1 MLSGLRLGNFKAFSE
16 TQQVPIRP
24 LTLIF
29 GPNSSGKSSLIHSLV
44 LAHQGLTK
52 GDLDVHRTEIGG
64 DSVDLGGFKQ
74 YVFKRESERYV
85 EWGIEFDTSKLE
97 GRIKKIFELAQ
108 KITLS
113 VSIGMAL
120 KKGFYKDFDES
131 ILQKMEEMGDLQ
143 YSDLLEA
150 IQEGLEAEQIKDS
163 QPWIDKY
170 KYQNLTINEF
180 LQMQKEPRI
189 TRYNIE
195 ADGVSILA
203 MSVRK
208 GGLLRLDTVNNE
220 HPVIKSLIESI
231 ITSSTTTDQILSEDY
246 DLLDK
251 AISEFVPKISSET
264 TKFLPYGIQ
273 GIKEG
278 DFLHTISKGRRQQDL
293 ISAFN
298 MLFPRLVN
306 ELIKGLAEIVEEQL
320 KRFRYL
326 GPLRSYPPRHPAFA
340 QYHDPNWQAGGG
352 FAWDEVR
359 KNLDLR
365 NKINEWLGDAKKLST
380 TYEMVVRHLLT
391 LDDLEK
397 HYSKRVDS
405 IEDAYVNDQ
414 LGYQDDDGTFISGD
428 LFGEIGDIPKGLKKI
443 EQYIAEIGELVLQD
457 KRTGAVVSHRDVG
470 IGISQVL
477 PVLVSAYAN
486 KEALIA
492 IEQPEIHL
500 HPALQAE
507 LGDVFVE
514 SALGENKNT
523 FIIETHS
530 EHLILR
536 IMRRMR
542 KTAEGELKDGQP
554 VTPDD
559 VCILYVD
566 QPKEKNYSVVYE
578 MRLDKDG
585 TLLDPWPGGF
595 FEEGFKERFL

>member
-16 TQQVPIRP
+16 TQHVPIRP

-29 GPNSSGKSSLIHSLV
+29 GPNSSGKSSLIHALL
-44 LAHQGLTK
+44 LAHEAMREGK
-52 GDLDVHRTEIGG
+52 LDIHRTEIGG

-74 YVFKRESERYV
+74 YVFKRESDRYV

-97 GRIKKIFELAQ
+97 GRINKIFKPAQ
-108 KITLS
+108 KVALS

-120 KKGFYKDFDES
+120 KEAFYKNFDES
-131 ILQKMEEMGDLQ
+131 FLQKMEGMGDLQ
-143 YSDLLEA
+143 YSDFLEELQKG
-150 IQEGLEAEQIKDS
+150 IEAEQIKGS
-163 QPWIDKY
+163 HPWIDKY
-170 KYQNLTINEF
+170 KYRSLTINEF
-180 LQMQKEPRI
+180 LEMQKEPRI

-195 ADGVSILA
+195 ADGVSILT
-203 MSVRK
+203 MSMRK
-208 GGLLRLDTVNNE
+208 GGFLRLDTVNNE
-220 HPVIKSLIESI
+220 HPVIKSLIEAI
-231 ITSSTTTDQILSEDY
+231 ITSSTTTDQISSEDY
-246 DLLDK
+246 DLLNA
-251 AISEFVPKISSET
+251 AISEFVPKISAET
-264 TKFLPYGIQ
+264 LKFLPHGIQ
-273 GIKEG
+273 GVKES

-298 MLFPRLVN
+298 LLFPRLIN
-306 ELIKGLAEIVEEQL
+306 ELIKGLAEIVDEQL
-320 KRFRYL
+320 TRFRYL
-326 GPLRSYPPRHPAFA
+326 GPLRSYPPRHLAFA

-359 KNLDLR
+359 KDLDLR
-365 NKINEWLGDAKKLST
+365 NKINEWLGDAEKLST
-380 TYEMVVRHLLT
+380 PYELVVRHLLT
-391 LDDLEK
+391 IDDLEK

-405 IEDAYVNDQ
+405 IEGDFVNDQ
-414 LGYQDDDGTFISGD
+414 LGYEDEDGAFISGD

-457 KRTGAVVSHRDVG
+457 KRTSVVVSHRDVG
-470 IGISQVL
+470 IGVSQVL

-514 SALGENKNT
+514 SVLGENKNT

-536 IMRRMR
+536 ILKRIRETTR
-542 KTAEGELKDGQP
+542 GKNEKTPPITPENVALLFVDISQPGSNIKELRISDEGRLKDQ
-554 VTPDD
+554 
-559 VCILYVD
+559 C
-566 QPKEKNYSVVYE
+566 
-578 MRLDKDG
+578 
-585 TLLDPWPGGF
+585 PGGF
-595 FEEGFKERFL
+595 FEEDFEELF